1 MARAAARIAA
11 LFIACCT
18 GATAGVADPVSDFY
32 RGKQVRMLIGMP
44 AGSGYDINARLVAR
58 YLGRHIPGAPNVIAE
73 NMAGAASI
81 KAANYVYEVA
91 PKDGLTIGAINRST
105 ALGPLLGT
113 TEGQA
118 ITFDALKF
126 GWLGTIGPA
135 VTVGITMQ
143 NSGISSIDDLFKREV
158 VVSADGPGSDSFV
171 YSYML
176 NKLLGTKLKVITG
189 YTGTNTSYLAMER
202 GETDAYMGSSYS
214 SLTSTRPDWVQD
226 KKIRFLIQI
235 AVERD
240 PRLPDVPLVMD
251 YANESQKKTLELI
264 LAPQKMGRAYMTTPG
279 VDPARLAALRTAFM
293 ATMRDPEFLA
303 DAKQMSIDVDPMD
316 GQGVQDLLTRL
327 YATPPDVVD
336 AAKKV
341 LEIPQ

>member
-1 MARAAARIAA
+1 MVRTAARIAA
-11 LFIACCT
+11 LLFACCT
-18 GATAGVADPVSDFY
+18 GATAGAADPVADFY
-32 RGKQVRMLIGMP
+32 RGKQVRMIIGMP
-44 AGSGYDINARLVAR
+44 AGSGYDINARLVAQ
-58 YLGRHIPGAPNVIAE
+58 YLGRHIPGQPTVVAE
-73 NMAGAASI
+73 NMIGAASI

-91 PKDGLTIGAINRST
+91 PRDGLTIGAINRST
-105 ALGPLLGT
+105 AIGPLLGT
-113 TEGQA
+113 TESQV

-135 VTVGITMQ
+135 VTVGITLPK
-143 NSGISSIDDLFKREV
+143 SGIRSVDDLFKHEV

-189 YTGTNTSYLAMER
+189 YTGTNTSYLAMDR
-202 GETDAYMGSSYS
+202 GEVDAYMGSSYS
-214 SLTSTRPDWVQD
+214 SLTATRPDWVRD
-226 KKIRFLIQI
+226 KKVRFLIQI
-235 AVERD
+235 AVDKD

-251 YANESQKKTLELI
+251 YAKGSQKQTLELI

-293 ATMRDPEFLA
+293 ATMRDPQFVAEAEKL
-303 DAKQMSIDVDPMD
+303 SIDVGPMN
-316 GQGVQDLLTRL
+316 GQGVQDLLARL
-327 YATPPDVVD
+327 YATPSDIVE

-341 LEIPQ
+341 LEIPH